1 MGAVFTEASIASA
14 IMANASDAIVASDR
28 DGIIRYWNPG
38 AERIFGHLAADAI
51 GQSLDIIIP
60 ERLRGRHW
68 DGYRRVMEGGAS
80 RYGNGDLLAVPAL
93 RKDGAPISVEFTIAP
108 VRSAE
113 GAIVG
118 LVALM
123 RDVTA
128 HFEETKA
135 LRQKLRSLAD
145 I

>member
-1 MGAVFTEASIASA
+1 MGALFTETSIAGA
-14 IMANASDAIVASDR
+14 IMASTSNAIVASDR
-28 DGIIRYWNPG
+28 DGIIQYWNPG

-60 ERLRGRHW
+60 ARLRGRHW
-68 DGYRRVMEGGAS
+68 EGYRRVMEGGAS
-80 RYGNGDLLAVPAL
+80 RYSDGDLLAVPAL
-93 RKDGAPISVEFTIAP
+93 RKDGSSISVEFTIAP
-108 VRSAE
+108 VCSAE
-113 GAIVG
+113 GAVVG

-128 HFEETKA
+128 RFEETKA
-135 LRQKLRSLAD
+135 LRQKLRSLAN